1 MEKAT
6 IIIDMSA
13 VVTVN
18 KTTEY
23 ILDSAGCVAGNKG
36 STANSTAC
44 IPHPILKPRM
54 GNAAGIPIATLPAD
68 FGVLAPSQRRTAPA
82 QHRANPDR
90 TDPYPTPPR
99 VGGQAI
105 HRGRD
110 NSSTPRAKCR
120 PAWRAD
126 ARKRTRRD
134 RCSGDG
140 ASLEEM
146 AVAVS
151 FEELSVVSEKA
162 PNAFGRCLVLLA
174 RRGEASCS
182 FAVPNGT
189 ASKSPSERSKPLDS
203 VFTSFMAPARLSP
216 RAVGKSSFGTEAA
229 PPGSSEGKDD
239 VDMPFSTSAARS
251 LSNGCSPSLYGLDPP
266 YSGGI

>member
-90 TDPYPTPPR
+90 TGPYPHRANPDRTDPYPTPPR

-126 ARKRTRRD
+126 A
-134 RCSGDG
+134 
-140 ASLEEM
+140 
-146 AVAVS
+146 
-151 FEELSVVSEKA
+151 
-162 PNAFGRCLVLLA
+162 
-174 RRGEASCS
+174 
-182 FAVPNGT
+182 
-189 ASKSPSERSKPLDS
+189 
-203 VFTSFMAPARLSP
+203 
-216 RAVGKSSFGTEAA
+216 
-229 PPGSSEGKDD
+229 
-239 VDMPFSTSAARS
+239 
-251 LSNGCSPSLYGLDPP
+251 
-266 YSGGI
+266 